1 MIVLD
6 KTKFYYLED
15 LTIPQLR
22 EVAAAILT
30 DRDSRTLWTE
40 RDKDPVSTLESC
52 LNTKRLLFYGNAG
65 SYKSWLYHPKS
76 YKVEAGDYTNAKSLF
91 AVNNIEFKNKRIC
104 II

>member
-6 KTKFYYLED
+6 KDQWYYLDE
-15 LTIPQLR
+15 LNAEQLR

-30 DRDSRTLWTE
+30 DKDSRTIWTKG
-40 RDKDPVSTLESC
+40 DKDPVSTLESC
-52 LNTKRLLFYGNAG
+52 LHTKRLLFYNNSGG
-65 SYKSWLYHPKS
+65 YKSWFCHPRS
-76 YKVEAGDYTNAKSLF
+76 YKVEAGAYTNAKSLF

>member
-22 EVAAAILT
+22 EVAAAIVS
-30 DRDSRTLWTE
+30 DEGSSTLWTHNG
-40 RDKDPVSTLESC
+40 KDLVDTLIGC
-52 LNTKRLLFYGNAG
+52 LNTKRLLFFRRDGNH
-65 SYKSWLYHPKS
+65 YWLYQPKGF
-76 YKVEAGDYTNAKSLF
+76 KVEAGDYTNAKSLF
-91 AVNNIEFKNKRIC
+91 AVNNIEFKNKKVC

>member
-6 KTKFYYLED
+6 KTKYYYLED

-22 EVAAAILT
+22 EVVAAILADEGST
-30 DRDSRTLWTE
+30 TLWTHNG
-40 RDKDPVSTLESC
+40 RDPVDTFLISC
-52 LNTKRLLFYGNAG
+52 LNTKRLLFFRRDGDH
-65 SYKSWLYHPKS
+65 SWLYHPKS

-91 AVNNIEFKNKRIC
+91 AVEDIEFKNKRIC

>member
-6 KTKFYYLED
+6 KDQWYYLDE
-15 LTIPQLR
+15 LTTEQLR
-22 EVAAAILT
+22 GVAAAILT
-30 DRDSRTLWTE
+30 DRDSRTLWTKGG
-40 RDKDPVSTLESC
+40 KDPVNTLESC
-52 LNTKRLLFYGNAG
+52 LHTKRLLFYSNAVD
-65 SYKSWLYHPKS
+65 YKSWLYQPRS

>member
-22 EVAAAILT
+22 EVVAAVLT
-30 DRDSRTLWTE
+30 DRDSRTLWTKG
-40 RDKDPVSTLESC
+40 DKDPVDILIGC
-52 LNTKRLLFYGNAG
+52 LNTKRLLFFRRDGDHL
-65 SYKSWLYHPKS
+65 WLYYPKG
-76 YKVEAGDYTNAKSLF
+76 YKVNAGDYTNAKTLF
-91 AVNNIEFKNKRIC
+91 AVNNIEFKNKRVC

>member
-1 MIVLD
+1 MIALD
-6 KTKFYYLED
+6 KDQWYYLDE
-15 LTIPQLR
+15 LTTEQLR

-30 DRDSRTLWTE
+30 DRDSRTLWTKG
-40 RDKDPVSTLESC
+40 DKDPVNTLERC
-52 LNTKRLLFYGNAG
+52 LNTKRLLFYSDVGG
-65 SYKSWLYHPKS
+65 YSSWLYHHKI

>member
-1 MIVLD
+1 MITLD
-6 KTKFYYLED
+6 KDQWYYLDE
-15 LTIPQLR
+15 LTTEQLR

-30 DRDSRTLWTE
+30 DIGSRKLWAHN
-40 RDKDPVSTLESC
+40 DKDTFETLKDY
-52 LNTKRLLFYGNAG
+52 LHTKRLLFYNN
-65 SYKSWLYHPKS
+65 YWLYHPKG

>member
-6 KTKFYYLED
+6 KDQWYYLDE
-15 LTIPQLR
+15 LNAEQLR

-30 DRDSRTLWTE
+30 DRDSRKLWTHN
-40 RDKDPVSTLESC
+40 DKDPVSTLERC
-52 LNTKRLLFYGNAG
+52 LNTKRLLFYRYTGG
-65 SYKSWLYHPKS
+65 YKSWLYHHKIP
-76 YKVEAGDYTNAKSLF
+76 KVEAGDYTNAKSLF

>member
-1 MIVLD
+1 MITLD
-6 KTKFYYLED
+6 KDQWYYLDE
-15 LTIPQLR
+15 LTTEQLR

-30 DRDSRTLWTE
+30 DRDSRTIWTKG
-40 RDKDPVSTLESC
+40 DKDPVSTLESC
-52 LNTKRLLFYGNAG
+52 LHTKRLLFYSN
-65 SYKSWLYHPKS
+65 YWFYHPRS

>member
-22 EVAAAILT
+22 EVAAAIVS
-30 DRDSRTLWTE
+30 DEGSITLWTHNG
-40 RDKDPVSTLESC
+40 KDPVDTLIGC
-52 LNTKRLLFYGNAG
+52 LNTKRLLFFRRDGDH
-65 SYKSWLYHPKS
+65 SWLYHHKGF
-76 YKVEAGDYTNAKSLF
+76 KVDAGDFTNAKSLF
-91 AVNNIEFKNKRIC
+91 AVEDIEFKNKRIC

>member
-22 EVAAAILT
+22 EVAAAIVS
-30 DRDSRTLWTE
+30 DEGSSTLWTYNG
-40 RDKDPVSTLESC
+40 KDPVNTLKDC
-52 LNTKRLLFYGNAG
+52 LHTKRLLFYSNAG
-65 SYKSWLYHPKS
+65 GYKSWLYHPRS

-91 AVNNIEFKNKRIC
+91 AVNNIEFKNKKV
-104 II
+104 